1 MVNCLIVYFSQ
12 MGSTAEVANSL
23 SDDLREQGW
32 SIDMV
37 NLAEDSSPM
46 VEDYD
51 VLGIGT
57 PTFFFRPPALVTEFV
72 DEIPPLEGRPFF
84 VFALYSLHVGDT
96 GNDIR
101 ERLAEKGGSDIGYLK
116 IRGTNHFPGYTRKG
130 ILFCPE
136 NPTEAELDI
145 VSEFASSLF
154 GRYQDD
160 GLPVQE
166 LDPKPPRM
174 YRLERVASRRWL
186 TNNLLSRTFSV
197 DEEACISCGKCVSV
211 CPTENI
217 HLHDS
222 GIPKWG
228 HDCILCLSCEI
239 TCPED
244 AISCILDSRLM
255 GRIIDYNITKG
266 IEDPCVE
273 FKEI

>member
-1 MVNCLIVYFSQ
+1 MVNCLIIHFSQ
-12 MGSTAEVANSL
+12 MGSTAKVADSL
-23 SDDLREQGW
+23 SDVLREQGW
-32 SIDMV
+32 SINTV
-37 NLAEDSSPM
+37 NLAEDSSPT

-57 PTFFFRPPALVTEFV
+57 PTFFFHPPALVTEFV
-72 DEIPPLEGRPFF
+72 EEIPPLDGKPFF

-101 ERLAEKGGSDIGYLK
+101 KRLTENGGRDIGYLK

-136 NPTEAELDI
+136 NPSETELDD
-145 VSEFASSLF
+145 VSEFASSVLT
-154 GRYQDD
+154 RYQED
-160 GLPVQE
+160 GLPVE
-166 LDPKPPRM
+166 EYDPKPPKM
-174 YRLERVASRRWL
+174 YRLERLASKRWI
-186 TNNLLSRTFSV
+186 TNTLLSRTFSV

-217 HLHDS
+217 RLADD
-222 GIPKWG
+222 GIPEWS

-239 TCPED
+239 ACGED

-266 IEDPCVE
+266 IEDPGVE
-273 FKEI
+273 YKEI